1 MDDEREEQQQSG
13 FKVTDRRQFTSEGE
27 TREEDPQQP
36 APQEQEPAPQEQE
49 PAPQEQEPAPQE
61 QEPAPQEQEPAPQ
74 EQQPAAEASQAE
86 EASQASPQDSSRSV
100 DFASFLL
107 SLATTGMV
115 HLGEIPEPSTGQK
128 SEDLEGARQMIEI
141 LDIMKVKTEGNLSGE
156 ESKLLENLLYE
167 LRMKFLSK
175 SKAVEL

>member
-1 MDDEREEQQQSG
+1 MDDEKEEQQQG
-13 FKVTDRRQFTSEGE
+13 RFKVTDRRQFTSEGE

-36 APQEQEPAPQEQE
+36 TPQAQEPAPK
-49 PAPQEQEPAPQE
+49 
-61 QEPAPQEQEPAPQ
+61 
-74 EQQPAAEASQAE
+74 EQQPAAETSQEA
-86 EASQASPQDSSRSV
+86 EASQAPPQDSSRSV

>member
-1 MDDEREEQQQSG
+1 M
-13 FKVTDRRQFTSEGE
+13 
-27 TREEDPQQP
+27 
-36 APQEQEPAPQEQE
+36 
-49 PAPQEQEPAPQE
+49 
-61 QEPAPQEQEPAPQ
+61 
-74 EQQPAAEASQAE
+74 
-86 EASQASPQDSSRSV
+86 

-141 LDIMKVKTEGNLSGE
+141 LDIMKEKTEGNLSGE

-167 LRMKFLSK
+167 LRMKFMSK

>member
-36 APQEQEPAPQEQE
+36 APQEQEPAPQEQ
-49 PAPQEQEPAPQE
+49 
-61 QEPAPQEQEPAPQ
+61 
-74 EQQPAAEASQAE
+74 QPAAEASQEE
-86 EASQASPQDSSRSV
+86 EASPASPQDSSRSV